1 MWGWRVAGSNCAAGV
16 AGAAAA
22 AGAAAGYKNWD
33 NFFSDSFLKGDFPYF
48 CSPFWGNNI
57 FLLSSVG

>member
-1 MWGWRVAGSNCAAGV
+1 VQRQLAPFDPAVGPFDAADEPSLCGCR
-16 AGAAAA
+16 GAKKA
-22 AGAAAGYKNWD
+22 D

-48 CSPFWGNNI
+48 CSPFWGL